1 MEIITWGDIRRGTLA
16 IVLVIVPTVLLAT
29 YMAQVL
35 QSYQITGPGLLQLK
49 RKGAPDAL
57 IEPLHELRLKPFFFK
72 FRLMSEVETR
82 ISDVDLFKKYENKIE
97 RQISVV
103 SGDDFMSVIGMPAV
117 EYIFLAVLAVYYW
130 ILWFVTRRWFPDG
143 KV

>member
-16 IVLVIVPTVLLAT
+16 IVLVIVPTVLLGT
-29 YMAQVL
+29 YMRPVL
-35 QSYQITGPGLLQLK
+35 QSYQITGPGLWELK

-72 FRLMSEVETR
+72 FRLMSEVESR

-97 RQISVV
+97 RQIS
-103 SGDDFMSVIGMPAV
+103 GIAMPAV
-117 EYIFLAVLAVYYW
+117 EYIFLAVLAAYYW

>member
-16 IVLVIVPTVLLAT
+16 IVLVIVPTVLLGT
-29 YMAQVL
+29 YMSPVL
-35 QSYQITGPGLLQLK
+35 KSYQITGPGLWELK
-49 RKGAPDAL
+49 RKGAPDTL

-72 FRLMSEVETR
+72 FRLMSEVESR
-82 ISDVDLFKKYENKIE
+82 ISNEDLFKKYEKKIE
-97 RQISVV
+97 RQIS
-103 SGDDFMSVIGMPAV
+103 GIAMPAV
-117 EYIFLAVLAVYYW
+117 EYIFLTVLAAYYW

>member
-29 YMAQVL
+29 YMAPAL
-35 QSYQITGPGLLQLK
+35 QNYQITGPGLWELK

-72 FRLMSEVETR
+72 F
-82 ISDVDLFKKYENKIE
+82 
-97 RQISVV
+97 
-103 SGDDFMSVIGMPAV
+103 
-117 EYIFLAVLAVYYW
+117 
-130 ILWFVTRRWFPDG
+130 
-143 KV
+143 

>member
-29 YMAQVL
+29 YMAPVL
-35 QSYQITGPGLLQLK
+35 QSYQITGPGLWELK

-57 IEPLHELRLKPFFFK
+57 IEPLHELRLKPYFFK
-72 FRLMSEVETR
+72 FRLISEVESR
-82 ISDVDLFKKYENKIE
+82 ISDADLFKKYEKKIE
-97 RQISVV
+97 RQIS
-103 SGDDFMSVIGMPAV
+103 DIALPAA
-117 EYIFLAVLAVYYW
+117 EYIFLAVLAAYYW

>member
-16 IVLVIVPTVLLAT
+16 IVLVIVPTVLLGT
-29 YMAQVL
+29 YMRPVL
-35 QSYQITGPGLLQLK
+35 QSYQITGTGLWELK

-82 ISDVDLFKKYENKIE
+82 ISDADLLKKYEKKIE
-97 RQISVV
+97 RQISV
-103 SGDDFMSVIGMPAV
+103 IAMPAV
-117 EYIFLAVLAVYYW
+117 EYIFLAVLAAYYW